1 MNHHIASL
9 NCGVDINA
17 EEQYFGA
24 ILGTQSGFSSR
35 FYRCFWTPPPLP
47 TCPIKSQLQHVN
59 SSTVFPQVLMP
70 PPLGEAAKL
79 KMDADNRGGVHH
91 WVVGSKSTPA
101 REAGTKMMKFH
112 LPPNHTPPTTT
123 ASNLFHLP
131 FPPTLIHLYSLPVP
145 YLPGFHVSRA
155 RPFLPAK

>member
-9 NCGVDINA
+9 NCCDDINA

-24 ILGTQSGFSSR
+24 ILGTQSGFSSG
-35 FYRCFWTPPPLP
+35 FYCSFWSPPPT

-59 SSTVFPQVLMP
+59 SSTVFPQVLTP
-70 PPLGEAAKL
+70 PPIPGEAAKL
-79 KMDADNRGGVHH
+79 KMDADNHGGVRH
-91 WVVGSKSTPA
+91 WVVGSKSTAA

-131 FPPTLIHLYSLPVP
+131 FPPH
-145 YLPGFHVSRA
+145 
-155 RPFLPAK
+155 